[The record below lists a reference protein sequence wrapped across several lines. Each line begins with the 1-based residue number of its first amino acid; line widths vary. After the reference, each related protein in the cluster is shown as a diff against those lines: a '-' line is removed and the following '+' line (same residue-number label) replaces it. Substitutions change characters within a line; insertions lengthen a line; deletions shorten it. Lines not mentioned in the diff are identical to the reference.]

1 MVDLSLELAGI
12 KLKNPVMV
20 ASGTFGWGQ
29 EFADYL
35 DLNKLGAIIT
45 KSITLKPREGNPP
58 PRIVETP
65 AGMLNTIGLQN
76 EGLEHFL
83 RNDLPFLSKFNT
95 PTIVNIAGESVAE
108 YVELAKR
115 LSKEPMVKGIEVNI
129 SCPNVAH
136 GGMAFGTEPEATKQ
150 VISAVRKETTQP
162 LIVKLT
168 PNVTDITV
176 IAKAAVAAGADAL
189 SLINTLVGMSIDIET
204 GQSRL
209 GRLTGG
215 LSGPAIKPIAVR
227 MVYETARAVN
237 VPVIGIGGIMTGND
251 AVEFLL
257 AGAKAIQVGTANFV
271 DVTAS
276 LTILKGIEDYVDR
289 HPRSLNFS

>member
-108 YVELAKR
+108 YVEL
-115 LSKEPMVKGIEVNI
+115 
-129 SCPNVAH
+129 
-136 GGMAFGTEPEATKQ
+136 
-150 VISAVRKETTQP
+150 
-162 LIVKLT
+162 
-168 PNVTDITV
+168 
-176 IAKAAVAAGADAL
+176 
-189 SLINTLVGMSIDIET
+189 
-204 GQSRL
+204 
-209 GRLTGG
+209 
-215 LSGPAIKPIAVR
+215 
-227 MVYETARAVN
+227 
-237 VPVIGIGGIMTGND
+237 
-251 AVEFLL
+251 
-257 AGAKAIQVGTANFV
+257 
-271 DVTAS
+271 
-276 LTILKGIEDYVDR
+276 
-289 HPRSLNFS
+289 